1 MQHPLWKTTPVAIP
15 PPQEI
20 LTLEEVLARAQ
31 EGRKRLF
38 AAGLPTTRNVERR
51 LAWKA
56 SRGIV
61 TIVEERP
68 CVGPRL
74 TSGVSEHRESKA
86 VSKIGLGDEQGYE

>member
-1 MQHPLWKTTPVAIP
+1 MKTTPVAIP

-31 EGRKRLF
+31 EGRKRLI

-61 TIVEERP
+61 TIVEERLYG
-68 CVGPRL
+68 VGPRL
-74 TSGVSEHRESKA
+74 TSGVSEHRESK
-86 VSKIGLGDEQGYE
+86 VFRRLV